1 MRKLFAMTSTARYA
15 VFAPLALLLAVAPTP
30 AGAKAITFGEW
41 MSNASPPK
49 MAMPFAGWSC
59 SPSAIYWRR
68 RDACVAKGADD
79 DVWPDAVF
87 AYLQAQLTKHPELA
101 AEDRDAVEEKV
112 FSALWPCAQ

>member
-1 MRKLFAMTSTARYA
+1 MTSTARYA

-41 MSNASPPK
+41 MKQCISAENGDAICG
-49 MAMPFAGWSC
+49 MELFAE
-59 SPSAIYWRR
+59 
-68 RDACVAKGADD
+68 RDILAKAGRACVAKGADD